1 MSPTGR
7 ETGWIGDIGV
17 WLGFV
22 LTNSR
27 HWAYDPPLFPG
38 ASSQAENP
46 LNPVLHRR
54 RHEVAALLAC
64 ALAVRLLAAFL
75 VQSWVDRTPG
85 RLCLVAGDA
94 EGYWALAQSVAQR
107 GEFSLYDPPRR
118 VERMP
123 GVPLWLAGGM
133 RLFGERVV
141 LHRLGFAL
149 IGTVACWL
157 TYQLGRLLFD
167 EPVGRLAGWMVAFS
181 PPLCGIS
188 VLILSE
194 TLFAVGLMGSLV
206 LLAVVWRRLDE
217 RPGCCDLGL
226 IVWGMASGGMAGV
239 ATLVRPTWLP
249 FVPVYAVG
257 LVVWNWLLGGPNTIC
272 DVRDRSGGSAGA
284 SPSREI
290 VFPRRESRAGDPTS
304 GRTRRA
310 LVAAIAMIGG
320 LILVMTPW
328 VVRNLQVV
336 GHPVV
341 TTLWAGP
348 SLYDGLNPHATGES
362 DMRFIEEDGIYQRMS
377 EYDADRHYRQAA
389 VAFARENPRRV
400 FELGLVKLG
409 RFWNP
414 LPNADQFASL
424 PIRLALAAWSGPLFV
439 LSAIGLWIHR
449 RDLRL
454 WVLAAGPVLFFAAV
468 HAVFIGS
475 VRYRLPAE
483 YALVPLAAY
492 TLRRLC
498 GATATLSSNEEG

>member
-1 MSPTGR
+1 M
-7 ETGWIGDIGV
+7 
-17 WLGFV
+17 
-22 LTNSR
+22 
-27 HWAYDPPLFPG
+27 
-38 ASSQAENP
+38 
-46 LNPVLHRR
+46 LHRR

-64 ALAVRLLAAFL
+64 ALAVRLLAAFV
-75 VQSWVDRTPG
+75 VQTWVDQTPG
-85 RLCLVAGDA
+85 RLCLVEGDA
-94 EGYWALAQSVAQR
+94 EGYWALAQSVTQR
-107 GEFSLYDPPRR
+107 GEFSLYNPPRR
-118 VERMP
+118 IERMP
-123 GVPLWLAGGM
+123 GFPLWLAGGM

-141 LHRLGFAL
+141 LHRLGFAF
-149 IGTVACWL
+149 IGTAACWL
-157 TYQLGRLLFD
+157 TYQLGRLLFE

-181 PPLCGIS
+181 PPLSGIS

-206 LLAVVWRRLDE
+206 LLAVVWRRIDE
-217 RPGCCDLGL
+217 RPGCRDSGL
-226 IVWGMASGGMAGV
+226 IVWGMAAGAMAGM

-249 FVPVYAVG
+249 FVPICAVG
-257 LVVWNWLLGGPNTIC
+257 LVVWNWLVAGPNTTC
-272 DVRDRSGGSAGA
+272 HVQNNCGGSTGA
-284 SPSREI
+284 SPSREN
-290 VFPRRESRAGDPTS
+290 VLSHREIRAGDPNS
-304 GRTRRA
+304 GSTHRA
-310 LVAAIAMIGG
+310 LVAATSMIGG
-320 LILVMTPW
+320 LILVMIPW
-328 VVRNLQVV
+328 VVRNWQVV

-389 VAFARENPRRV
+389 IEFSRENPRRV
-400 FELGLVKLG
+400 MELGLVKLG

-454 WVLAAGPVLFFAAV
+454 WVLAVGPVVFFAAV

-492 TLRRLC
+492 ALRRLC
-498 GATATLSSNEEG
+498 GATATLSTTGRG